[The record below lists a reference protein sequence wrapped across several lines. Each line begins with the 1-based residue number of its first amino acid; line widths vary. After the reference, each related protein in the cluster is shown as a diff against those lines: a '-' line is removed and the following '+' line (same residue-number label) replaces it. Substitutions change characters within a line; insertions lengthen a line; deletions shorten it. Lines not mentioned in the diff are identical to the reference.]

1 MILSLPCEKQCIM
14 KFFINE
20 VDHIV
25 NEAIDGLLTNP
36 ALAKLDS
43 FPQVRVV
50 IRKDWDKS
58 KVAVISGGGSGHE
71 PAHAGFVGKGMLT
84 AAVCGDIF
92 ASPTV
97 DAVLSAILA
106 ATGPK
111 GCLLIIKNYTGDR
124 LNFGLA
130 AEQARALG
138 YDVQT
143 VTVDDDIALGEEVQK
158 RGVAG
163 TLFVHKIA
171 GQLAEEG
178 KSLEEIVA
186 AAQKVIDNT
195 ISIGLS
201 LTECQ
206 HFGQEPTA
214 RLKDN
219 EVELGLGIH
228 GEPGIEVIPYEQ
240 ADKLMHAAIDK
251 LKTYLPDEKGRYALI
266 LNNMGSVSPIEM
278 SLLVHS
284 FRKTA
289 LAAKVDYLIGPAALM
304 SSINMSGFSVSILLL
319 TDAFEK
325 ALLSPV
331 APSAWLINPF
341 KAPASVGSP
350 TLPETMQYPPSA
362 NPAVQTLIEKIGQLL
377 VTSEKEING
386 LDAKVGDG
394 DAGSTFALAGKR
406 LLAVIP
412 QLPLNETGKL
422 LLTIGR
428 VLAREAGGS
437 SGVLLS
443 ILFTAAGNAYSKV
456 PDLGKALLEGLQKVK
471 DYGGAELGD
480 RTMIDALQP
489 AFIALAGGESLTV
502 VAQKTRKGAD
512 NTKNII
518 NTKFGRS
525 SYLSEAVLRDVPD
538 PGAEVIA
545 RIFEGIADVK

>member
-1 MILSLPCEKQCIM
+1 M

-20 VDHIV
+20 TDQIV
-25 NEAIDGLLTNP
+25 NEAIEGLLTNP
-36 ALAKLDS
+36 KLARLDS
-43 FPQVRVV
+43 FPEVRVV

-138 YDVQT
+138 YEVKT
-143 VTVDDDIALGEEVQK
+143 VTVDDDIALGKDVKK
-158 RGVAG
+158 RGLAG

-178 KSLEEIVA
+178 KSLEEIA
-186 AAQKVIDNT
+186 AIAQQVIDKT
-195 ISIGLS
+195 ASIGLS

-206 HFGQEPTA
+206 HLGQETSS
-214 RLKDN
+214 RLNDDQ
-219 EVELGLGIH
+219 VELGLGIH
-228 GEPGIEVIPYEQ
+228 GEPGIEVIPYAK
-240 ADKLMHAAIDK
+240 ADQLMALAMEKLEAN
-251 LKTYLPDEKGRYALI
+251 LPDIHGRYAMI
-266 LNNMGSVSPIEM
+266 FNNMGSVSPIEM
-278 SLLVHS
+278 SLLVNA
-284 FRKTA
+284 FRKTK
-289 LAAKVDYLIGPAALM
+289 LAAKIDYMIGPAALM
-304 SSINMSGFSVSILLL
+304 SSINMSGFSVSVLLL
-319 TDAFEK
+319 SPEIEK
-325 ALLSPV
+325 ALLAEAEPNAWQVQAFKKPAEVSSP
-331 APSAWLINPF
+331 
-341 KAPASVGSP
+341 K
-350 TLPETMQYPPSA
+350 LPETIPYEASA
-362 NPAVQTLIEKIGQLL
+362 NDQVYQLINEVAQLL
-377 VTSEKEING
+377 VSIEKEING

-394 DAGSTFALAGKR
+394 DAGSTFALTGRR
-406 LLAVIP
+406 LLTVIDR
-412 QLPLNETGKL
+412 LPLNDTGKL
-422 LLTIGR
+422 LLSIGR
-428 VLAREAGGS
+428 ILAREAGGS

-443 ILFTAAGNAYSKV
+443 ILFTAAGTAYTKS
-456 PDLGKALLEGLQKVK
+456 PELGKSLLEGLQKVK
-471 DYGGAELGD
+471 DYGGAQTGD

-489 AFIALAGGESLTV
+489 AFESLANGETASL
-502 VAQKTRKGAD
+502 VAQHARQGAEHTKT
-512 NTKNII
+512 II

-525 SYLSEAVLRDVPD
+525 SYLSEEVLRNVPD

-545 RIFEGIADVK
+545 RVFEKIASLN

>member
-1 MILSLPCEKQCIM
+1 M

-20 VDHIV
+20 TDQIV
-25 NEAIDGLLTNP
+25 NEAIEGLLTNP
-36 ALAKLDS
+36 KLAILDS
-43 FPQVRVV
+43 FPEVRVV

-84 AAVCGDIF
+84 AAICGDIF

-138 YDVQT
+138 LEVKT
-143 VTVDDDIALGEEVQK
+143 VTVDDDIALGKDVKK
-158 RGVAG
+158 RGLAG

-178 KSLEEIVA
+178 KSLDEIAVT
-186 AAQKVIDNT
+186 AQKVIDN
-195 ISIGLS
+195 IASIGLS
-201 LTECQ
+201 LTEVY
-206 HFGQEPTA
+206 HLGQETTP
-214 RLKDN
+214 RLTD
-219 EVELGLGIH
+219 EQVELGLGIH
-228 GEPGIEVIPYEQ
+228 GEPGIEVVAYQ
-240 ADKLMHAAIDK
+240 KADQLMALAIDK
-251 LKTYLPDEKGRYALI
+251 LEANLPDANGRYAMI
-266 LNNMGSVSPIEM
+266 FNNMGSVSPIEM
-278 SLLVHS
+278 SLLVNS
-284 FRKTA
+284 FSKTK
-289 LAAKVDYLIGPAALM
+289 LAEKIDYMIGPGTLM

-319 TDAFEK
+319 NGELEK
-325 ALLSPV
+325 ALL
-331 APSAWLINPF
+331 
-341 KAPASVGSP
+341 APAEPAAWQLQLFKKPSSVSSP
-350 TLPETMQYPPSA
+350 KLPETIPYAASA
-362 NPAVQTLIEKIGQLL
+362 NGKVKKLIEDIAQLL
-377 VTSEKEING
+377 VVIEKEING
-386 LDAKVGDG
+386 LDVKVGDG

-406 LLAVIP
+406 LLSVVEK
-412 QLPLNETGKL
+412 LPLNDTGNL

-428 VLAREAGGS
+428 ILAREAGGS

-443 ILFTAAGNAYSKV
+443 ILFTAAGNMYSKD
-456 PDLGKALLEGLQKVK
+456 PDLGKALAEGLQKVK
-471 DYGGAELGD
+471 DYGGAQQGD

-489 AFIALAGGESLTV
+489 AFDALANHESLAV
-502 VAQKTRKGAD
+502 AAQKAREGAD

-545 RIFEGIADVK
+545 RVFEKIASANSN

>member
-1 MILSLPCEKQCIM
+1 M

-20 VDHIV
+20 PDQIV
-25 NEAIDGLLTNP
+25 NEAINGLLTNP
-36 ALAKLDS
+36 KLARLNS
-43 FPQVRVV
+43 FPEIRVV

-111 GCLLIIKNYTGDR
+111 GCLLVIKNYTGDR

-138 YDVQT
+138 YEVKT
-143 VTVDDDIALGEEVQK
+143 VTVDDDIALGQDVKK
-158 RGVAG
+158 RGLAG

-178 KSLEEIVA
+178 KSLEEIA
-186 AAQKVIDNT
+186 KIAQQVIDRT
-195 ISIGLS
+195 ASIGLS

-206 HFGQEPTA
+206 HLGQETTS
-214 RLKDN
+214 RLNDH

-228 GEPGIEVIPYEQ
+228 GEPGIEVVPYAA
-240 ADKLMHAAIDK
+240 ADHLMALAIEKLEAS
-251 LKTYLPDEKGRYALI
+251 LPDPNGRYAMI
-266 LNNMGSVSPIEM
+266 FNNMGSVSPIEM
-278 SLLVHS
+278 SLLVNS
-284 FRKTA
+284 FSRTR
-289 LAAKVDYLIGPAALM
+289 LAAKVDYMVGPAALM
-304 SSINMSGFSVSILLL
+304 SSINMSGFSVSVLQLNEEI
-319 TDAFEK
+319 EK
-325 ALLSPV
+325 ALLADSE
-331 APSAWLINPF
+331 PSAWQIQPF
-341 KAPASVGSP
+341 KQPAEISSP
-350 TLPETMQYPPSA
+350 ELPETIPYTASA
-362 NPAVQTLIEKIGQLL
+362 NVKVKQLIEETGALL
-377 VTSEKEING
+377 VAIEKEING

-406 LLAVIP
+406 LLLVVDK
-412 QLPLNETGKL
+412 LPLDDTGKL

-428 VLAREAGGS
+428 ILSREAGGS

-443 ILFTAAGNAYSKV
+443 ILFTAAGNTYSKD

-471 DYGGAELGD
+471 DYGGAKVGD
-480 RTMIDALQP
+480 RTMIDALEP
-489 AFIALAGGESLTV
+489 AFEALAKNKSVLNAAEQ
-502 VAQKTRKGAD
+502 ARKGTEY
-512 NTKNII
+512 TKTIT

-525 SYLSEAVLRDVPD
+525 SYLSEAVLKNIPD
-538 PGAEVIA
+538 PGAEVVARVFEKIA
-545 RIFEGIADVK
+545 SLK

>member
-1 MILSLPCEKQCIM
+1 M

-20 VDHIV
+20 TDQIV
-25 NEAIDGLLTNP
+25 NEAINGLLTNP
-36 ALAKLDS
+36 ELVKLDS
-43 FPQVRVV
+43 FPEVRVV
-50 IRKDWDKS
+50 MRKDWDKS

-138 YDVQT
+138 YEVKT
-143 VTVDDDIALGEEVQK
+143 VTVDDDIALGQDVKK
-158 RGVAG
+158 RGLAG

-171 GQLAEEG
+171 GQLAQEG
-178 KSLEEIVA
+178 KSLTEIA
-186 AAQKVIDNT
+186 EIAQKVIDRT
-195 ISIGLS
+195 ASIGLS

-206 HFGQEPTA
+206 HLGQETTS
-214 RLKDN
+214 RLTDQ

-228 GEPGIEVIPYEQ
+228 GEPGIEVVAYAK
-240 ADKLMHAAIDK
+240 ADHLMELAIGKLEAN
-251 LKTYLPDEKGRYALI
+251 LPDTQGRYAMI
-266 LNNMGSVSPIEM
+266 FNNMGSVSPIEM
-278 SLLVHS
+278 SLLVNAFS
-284 FRKTA
+284 KTK
-289 LAAKVDYLIGPAALM
+289 LAAQVDYMVGPAALM
-304 SSINMSGFSVSILLL
+304 SSINMSGFSVSVLLL
-319 TDAFEK
+319 DEEIEK
-325 ALLSPV
+325 ALLADAEPAAWQMQPFGKPAEISSPKLPDTLQYE
-331 APSAWLINPF
+331 PSLNP
-341 KAPASVGSP
+341 KVK
-350 TLPETMQYPPSA
+350 Q
-362 NPAVQTLIEKIGQLL
+362 LIEETGSLL
-377 VTSEKEING
+377 VAIEKEINA

-406 LLAVIP
+406 LLLVADKLP
-412 QLPLNETGKL
+412 QNETGKL

-428 VLAREAGGS
+428 ILAREAGGS

-443 ILFTAAGNAYSKV
+443 ILFTAAGNTFSKE
-456 PDLGKALLEGLQKVK
+456 PDLGKALLSGLQKVK
-471 DYGGAELGD
+471 DYGGAKAGD
-480 RTMIDALQP
+480 RTMIDALEP
-489 AFIALAGGESLTV
+489 AFESLAKKESIQI
-502 VAQKTRKGAD
+502 VAQHARKGAEY
-512 NTKNII
+512 TKTIT

-525 SYLSEAVLRDVPD
+525 SYLSEAVLKDIPD

-545 RIFEGIADVK
+545 RVFEQIASLNN